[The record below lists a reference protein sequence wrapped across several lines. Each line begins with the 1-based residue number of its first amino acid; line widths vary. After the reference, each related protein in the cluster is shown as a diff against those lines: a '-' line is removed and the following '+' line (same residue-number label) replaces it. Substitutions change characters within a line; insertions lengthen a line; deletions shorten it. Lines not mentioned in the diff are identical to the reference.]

1 MMGMMLIAS
10 VQRNCQALLIHVA
23 QTKRVGRQPR
33 AKPSGGCFSWSLL
46 VLETTAVCPE
56 GFALG

>member
-33 AKPSGGCFSWSLL
+33 AKPSGHIDIVKVIEEHC
-46 VLETTAVCPE
+46 V
-56 GFALG
+56 